1 MDHANDRTIN
11 IRNAKTLFWTGAKYI
26 IDEVDMLI
34 SNSIV
39 IGFERNGDVPQID
52 FSNWLLLP
60 SFFNIHSHLG
70 ETIFRNIYG
79 ESWTLQKY
87 LTYTENHN
95 NSLTQQEREKE
106 WVNSAHQTIA
116 LQKDMGIVGF
126 CAARSAHIAE
136 EYKLCNMTGYPIMN
150 SNKLYRFK
158 QKGLRGFKEYFQKYN
173 NDICS
178 VGLFLHSLY
187 CNDDDSLNLAKN
199 CMESGAEFITCHISE
214 DEWSRKKEYDAFGS
228 SPIDVLQNYNILN
241 DKTVLVHGGYL
252 TSGELVKIKESGA
265 IIAICPLSNIFLH
278 NKIADVIQLENMEIP
293 WSVGTDGLATGRTFS
308 LLTQCATLKKQ
319 MPHITYEK
327 MLYNITERPAKLY
340 NRKIFTGRI
349 EQGTIATF
357 IGIQYNEKSLEKMLT
372 MLFEGELQHHVLAF

>member
-1 MDHANDRTIN
+1 M
-11 IRNAKTLFWTGAKYI
+11 
-26 IDEVDMLI
+26 
-34 SNSIV
+34 
-39 IGFERNGDVPQID
+39 
-52 FSNWLLLP
+52 
-60 SFFNIHSHLG
+60 
-70 ETIFRNIYG
+70 
-79 ESWTLQKY
+79 
-87 LTYTENHN
+87 
-95 NSLTQQEREKE
+95 
-106 WVNSAHQTIA
+106 HQ
-116 LQKDMGIVGF
+116 
-126 CAARSAHIAE
+126 
-136 EYKLCNMTGYPIMN
+136 
-150 SNKLYRFK
+150 
-158 QKGLRGFKEYFQKYN
+158 
-173 NDICS
+173 
-178 VGLFLHSLY
+178 
-187 CNDDDSLNLAKN
+187 
-199 CMESGAEFITCHISE
+199 FITCHISE
-214 DEWSRKKEYDAFGS
+214 DEWSRKKEYEAFGS

-308 LLTQCATLKKQ
+308 LLTQCATLKKL

-357 IGIQYNEKSLEKMLT
+357 IGIQYNEKSLKKMLT

>member
-327 MLYNITERPAKLY
+327 MH
-340 NRKIFTGRI
+340 F
-349 EQGTIATF
+349 
-357 IGIQYNEKSLEKMLT
+357 
-372 MLFEGELQHHVLAF
+372 LAFCDSASS